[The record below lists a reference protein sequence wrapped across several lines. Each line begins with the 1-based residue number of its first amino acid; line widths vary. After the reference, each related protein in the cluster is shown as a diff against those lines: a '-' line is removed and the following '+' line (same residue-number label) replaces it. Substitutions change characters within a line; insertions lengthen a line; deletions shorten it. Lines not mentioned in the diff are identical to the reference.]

1 MFYGPS
7 IIFIELLLNSVASG
21 GNRIRISWGIESELA
36 RLGFSSF
43 FAIFNGFDDF
53 SKFHSPVST
62 IHLEKS
68 SN

>member
-7 IIFIELLLNSVASG
+7 IIFIELLLNSVGSD
-21 GNRIRISWGIESELA
+21 GNRIRISGGIESELA
-36 RLGFSSF
+36 GLGFSSF
-43 FAIFNGFDDF
+43 FAIYNGFDDF

>member
-7 IIFIELLLNSVASG
+7 IIFIELLLNSVGSS
-21 GNRIRISWGIESELA
+21 GNRIRISEGIESELA
-36 RLGFSSF
+36 GLGFSSF
-43 FAIFNGFDDF
+43 LAVLIGFDDF

>member
-7 IIFIELLLNSVASG
+7 IILIELLLNSVGSG
-21 GNRIRISWGIESELA
+21 GNRIRISGGIESELA
-36 RLGFSSF
+36 GLGFSSF
-43 FAIFNGFDDF
+43 LAVLIGFDDF

>member
-7 IIFIELLLNSVASG
+7 IIFIELLLNSVGSD
-21 GNRIRISWGIESELA
+21 GNRIRISGGIESELA
-36 RLGFSSF
+36 GLGFSSF
-43 FAIFNGFDDF
+43 LAVLIGFDDF

>member
-7 IIFIELLLNSVASG
+7 IIFIELLLNSGGSG
-21 GNRIRISWGIESELA
+21 GNRIRISGGIESELA
-36 RLGFSSF
+36 GLGFSSF
-43 FAIFNGFDDF
+43 FVIYNGFDF

>member
-7 IIFIELLLNSVASG
+7 IIFIELLLNSVGSG
-21 GNRIRISWGIESELA
+21 SNRIRISGGIESELA
-36 RLGFSSF
+36 GLGFSSF
-43 FAIFNGFDDF
+43 LAVLIGFDDF